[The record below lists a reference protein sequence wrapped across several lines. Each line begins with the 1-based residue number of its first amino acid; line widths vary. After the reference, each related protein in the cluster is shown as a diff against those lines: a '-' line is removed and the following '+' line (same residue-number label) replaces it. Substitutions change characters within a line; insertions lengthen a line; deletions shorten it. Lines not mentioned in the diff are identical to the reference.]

1 MLEEILGLIK
11 EHEDW
16 RGKNRL
22 NLIPSENI
30 MSPLV
35 SSILSSDLGNRY
47 TSIDKFYKGTK
58 FIDEIEKYGEKIAKE
73 VFEVEVAD
81 LRPLSGHIA
90 NWIFLSIFTKPN
102 DKIMC
107 LSIENGGYPGIWES
121 GLSTLL
127 KLKPIGFPF
136 SKERMNII
144 IDNTIEIILKE
155 KPKVIIFGASFFLF
169 PHPVKEIAKIAKE
182 IDSIIAYDGSHV
194 LGLIAGKE
202 FQAPIKEGAYVL
214 YGSTHKTFFGPQGG
228 IILANKEYGKIIKER
243 ISPTFIDNAHWNRI
257 AALTLAL
264 IEMKE
269 FGKEY
274 TKQVIKNAYTLAKVL
289 SEYGIPIKCAKYGFT
304 KSHQVILDYDNYDKK
319 VEIAKKLEEANIIV
333 DHGIR
338 LGTSEITRRGMKENE
353 MEKIAEFIKR
363 ILIDKEE
370 IKKVKEEV
378 IKFVQEFQNIEYCL
392 KI

>member
-1 MLEEILGLIK
+1 MLEEILSLVK
-11 EHEDW
+11 EHENW
-16 RGKNRL
+16 RLKNCL

-30 MSPLV
+30 MSPAV
-35 SSILSSDLGNRY
+35 SSLLSSDLGCRY
-47 TSIDKFYKGTK
+47 TSIDGFYKGTK
-58 FIDEIEKYGEKIAKE
+58 FIDEVEKYGEKIAKE
-73 VFEVEVAD
+73 IFEVEVVD
-81 LRPLSGHIA
+81 LKPLSGHIA

-107 LSIENGGYPGIWES
+107 LSIENGGYPGIWEG
-121 GLSTLL
+121 GLATLL
-127 KLKPIGFPF
+127 RLKTIGFPF
-136 SKERMNII
+136 SKERMNIL
-144 IDNTIEIILKE
+144 IDNTIELILKE

-169 PHPVKEIAKIAKE
+169 PHPVKEIAKVAKE

-202 FQAPIKEGAYVL
+202 FQEPIKEGAYVL

-228 IILANKEYGKIIKER
+228 IILANKEYGEKIKER

-264 IEMKE
+264 AEMKE
-269 FGKEY
+269 FGREY
-274 TKQVIKNAYTLAKVL
+274 AKQVIKNAYTLAKAL
-289 SEYGIPIKCAKYGFT
+289 SEYGIPMKCAKYGFT
-304 KSHQVILDYDNYDKK
+304 KSHQVILDYEDYDKK
-319 VEIAKKLEEANIIV
+319 IEIAKKLEEGNIIV

-338 LGTSEITRRGMKENE
+338 LGTSEVTRRGMKEND

-370 IKKVKEEV
+370 IKKVREEV
-378 IKFVQEFQNIEYCL
+378 IRFVQEFQNIEYCF